1 MGLEDRLLKQGSRG
15 AIKSTKK
22 SAGKG
27 GFGFSMSVSGKG
39 RSDDVEFDEDNIIS
53 PLGNIQPYDGSEDVQ
68 FDED

>member
-1 MGLEDRLLKQGSRG
+1 MGLEERLLKQGSRG

-27 GFGFSMSVSGKG
+27 GFGFSTGISGKG
-39 RSDDVEFDEDNIIS
+39 RSDDVEFDEDNIVS
-53 PLGNIQPYDGSEDVQ
+53 PLSNVNRHYSSEDVQ

>member
-27 GFGFSMSVSGKG
+27 GFGFSTSVSGKG
-39 RSDDVEFDEDNIIS
+39 RSDDVQFDEDDIIS
-53 PLGNIQPYDGSEDVQ
+53 PLGNVNRHYSSEDVQ